1 MDKATL
7 IGLIMGTALV
17 IGSIMIGGEL
27 TPFIDTPSIMITVG
41 GSIAATLINFPMAKV
56 LSVFGVIKKC
66 FLTSLPTPQELIE
79 QFKEFAAMARRDG
92 LLALEGQVESVKDK
106 FLRRG
111 LELVVGGATKE
122 EVESS
127 LETEMSYIEQRHQT
141 GKKLIDGIA
150 AAAPA
155 FGMIGTLIGLVQML
169 RSLDDPSQIGG
180 GMAVALLT
188 TLYGAVIANM
198 FCIPLAGKLES
209 RSQEEMMI
217 RQLMLSGLTAL
228 VEGNAPRAVEQK
240 LLAFLSPQLREM
252 YSKKTAAAA

>member
-27 TPFIDTPSIMITVG
+27 TPFFDLPSVMITVG
-41 GSIAATLINFPMAKV
+41 GSIAATLINFPMPKV

-92 LLALEGQVESVKDK
+92 LLALESQVEGVKDT

-217 RQLMLSGLTAL
+217 RQLMLAGLTAL

-240 LLAFLSPQLREM
+240 LLAFLSPKLREM